1 MLLQHRF
8 FQHNGGE
15 TMSESLI
22 TKQAIADGFK
32 GLMRIKS
39 FDKITISDIAKS
51 CGLNR
56 QTFYYHFQDKYELL
70 DWIYYN
76 EAISV
81 MTEGLT
87 FENWSSRIY
96 RMLTQMKKEDY
107 FYINAFKASGQKEFE
122 AYLFSVAKE
131 LFKEIITN
139 LSGEKEIKLEDID
152 FIASF
157 FSYGTVGIIVAW
169 AQEGMRESPEFL
181 KERFENLV
189 LDSKNLA
196 VKRFLSAL

>member
-1 MLLQHRF
+1 
-8 FQHNGGE
+8 
-15 TMSESLI
+15 MSESLI

-107 FYINAFKASGQKEFE
+107 FYINVFKASGQKEFE

-131 LFKEIITN
+131 LFKEIIAN
-139 LSGEKEIKLEDID
+139 LSGEKEIKLEDMD

-189 LDSKNLA
+189 VDSKNLA

>member
-1 MLLQHRF
+1 MSLLT
-8 FQHNGGE
+8 E
-15 TMSESLI
+15 KALAASLKKLLEKK
-22 TKQAIADGFK
+22 T
-32 GLMRIKS
+32 L
-39 FDKITISDIAKS
+39 DKITVKDITDD
-51 CGLNR
+51 CGVNR

-131 LFKEIITN
+131 LFKEIIAN
-139 LSGEKEIKLEDID
+139 LSGEKEVKLEDMD

>member
-1 MLLQHRF
+1 
-8 FQHNGGE
+8 
-15 TMSESLI
+15 MSESLI

-32 GLMRIKS
+32 GWMRSKS

-131 LFKEIITN
+131 LFKEIIAN
-139 LSGEKEIKLEDID
+139 LSGEKEIKLEDMD

-189 LDSKNLA
+189 VDSKNLA

>member
-1 MLLQHRF
+1 
-8 FQHNGGE
+8 
-15 TMSESLI
+15 
-22 TKQAIADGFK
+22 
-32 GLMRIKS
+32 
-39 FDKITISDIAKS
+39 
-51 CGLNR
+51 
-56 QTFYYHFQDKYELL
+56 
-70 DWIYYN
+70 
-76 EAISV
+76 

-87 FENWSSRIY
+87 FENWSARIY

-131 LFKEIITN
+131 LFKEIIGN
-139 LSGEKEIKLEDID
+139 LSGEKEIKPEDME

-196 VKRFLSAL
+196 VKRFLNTL

>member
-1 MLLQHRF
+1 
-8 FQHNGGE
+8 
-15 TMSESLI
+15 MSESLI

-32 GLMRIKS
+32 GLMRVKS
-39 FDKITISDIAKS
+39 FDKITISDISKS

-56 QTFYYHFQDKYELL
+56 QTFYYHFQDKYDLL

-76 EAISV
+76 EAICV
-81 MTEGLT
+81 MTEDLS
-87 FENWSSRIY
+87 FDNWSSRIY
-96 RMLTQMKKEDY
+96 MMLTQMKKEDY
-107 FYINAFKASGQKEFE
+107 FYINAFKDSGQKEFE

-131 LFKEIITN
+131 LFKEIIAD
-139 LSGEKEIKLEDID
+139 LSGSKKEIKEEDMD

-157 FSYGTVGIIVAW
+157 FSYGTVGIIVSW

-196 VKRFLSAL
+196 VKRFLNVL